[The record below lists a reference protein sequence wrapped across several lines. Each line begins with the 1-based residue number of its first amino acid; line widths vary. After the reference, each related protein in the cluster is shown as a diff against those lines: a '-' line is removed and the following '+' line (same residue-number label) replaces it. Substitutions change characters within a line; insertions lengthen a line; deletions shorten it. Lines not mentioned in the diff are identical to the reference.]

1 MADAA
6 AVAVAST
13 TVNQVHMSKQATMKK
28 SITVALIATVV
39 LGGIAAG
46 IVIAVVGSTPT
57 NAAASPPSPSTAP
70 AQSGTGT
77 SSSLKILCL
86 HGGGQTAQSFESSMQ
101 ALRSALGQRVS
112 FVFASSPYPGNLWIR
127 GPPGGKGTPTT
138 SADWAADSFAT
149 LDNLISSQG
158 PFDGILGF
166 SQGGAMVVTYLSS
179 ASARASFRFA
189 VIFCGYVPS
198 THKGLEAQI
207 NAAAP
212 ISTPTAVYYGTGD
225 PIISNAMT
233 LAAAD
238 KFSSSTIVSDGGG
251 HAPPSSG
258 AALAA
263 IVDFVNGFL
272 SS

>member
-1 MADAA
+1 MPAEE

-13 TVNQVHMSKQATMKK
+13 TAEQVHIAKRASSMKK
-28 SITVALIATVV
+28 TIIIALVATVV
-39 LGGIAAG
+39 LGGIAAA
-46 IVIAVVGSTPT
+46 IVVAVVPT
-57 NAAASPPSPSTAP
+57 NGAASPPAPSTAP

-77 SSSLKILCL
+77 SSTLKILCL
-86 HGGGQTAQSFESSMQ
+86 HGGGQTAQSFEFSMQ

-127 GPPGGKGTPTT
+127 GPPGGKGAPTT
-138 SADWAADSFAT
+138 GADWAADSFTT
-149 LDNLISSQG
+149 LDNLVSAQG

-189 VIFCGYVPS
+189 VILCGYVPS
-198 THKGLEAQI
+198 THQGLEARI

-212 ISTPTAVYYGTGD
+212 ISIPTAVYYGTGD

-251 HAPPSSG
+251 HGPPSSG
-258 AALAA
+258 AALTA
-263 IVDFVNGFL
+263 IVSFVNGFL